1 MDVSGCGYSKWM
13 CMIKIRIHGKPSVR
27 GETAREGD
35 ICKIR
40 VNKVFHFYL
49 PQHSRRCNCME
60 RNTKK
65 YLFTN
70 CVNKL
75 CKELP
80 HDMQR
85 DNSSKSVFI

>member
-1 MDVSGCGYSKWM
+1 MENPLLEEKLLEKETY
-13 CMIKIRIHGKPSVR
+13 KIM
-27 GETAREGD
+27 
-35 ICKIR
+35 

-49 PQHSRRCNCME
+49 PQHSRRCNCKK

-65 YLFTN
+65 YLSTN
-70 CVNKL
+70 YVHKL